1 MNFIIITKG
10 ERNSTNILLTYINQL
25 RSNNIYT
32 LVIREHVSKKVKFGT
47 AMFMA
52 KISIQVVIIEDVTS
66 KLIRMLTQFIM
77 KYYRSIGLSLENTK
91 NLTDII
97 S

>member
-32 LVIREHVSKKVKFGT
+32 LVIREHVSKKVKFGI
-47 AMFMA
+47 AMSVT
-52 KISIQVVIIEDVTS
+52 KTSIQVAIIKNTTS
-66 KLIRMLTQFIM
+66 KLIRMLIQFIM
-77 KYYRSIGLSLENTK
+77 KYHRSTGLSLENTK
-91 NLTDII
+91 NLTNII
-97 S
+97 L